1 MSGQSI
7 LVVEDDPGS
16 AQTFADMLTAHGHT
30 VRVVSDAEAALQE
43 VDRDMPAV
51 ALVDLHLPLADGVEF
66 VRQLRSRGTLPSLP
80 VALMTGDYLIDDR
93 VTDEL
98 KALGIP
104 LHFKP
109 LWEED
114 VLKVVESLLQ
124 RRENCP
130 AAAK

>member
-7 LVVEDDPGS
+7 LIVEDDPGS
-16 AQTFADMLTAHGHT
+16 AQTFEAILTAHGHT
-30 VRVVSDAEAALQE
+30 VRVVSDAETALQE
-43 VDRDMPAV
+43 VERDMPAA
-51 ALVDLHLPLADGVEF
+51 ALVDFHLPLADGVELL
-66 VRQLRSRGTLPSLP
+66 RRLRSRGTLARLP

-98 KALGIP
+98 LALGVP

-109 LWEED
+109 LWAED
-114 VLKVVESLLQ
+114 VLQMVESLLAG
-124 RRENCP
+124 REKCP

>member
-1 MSGQSI
+1 MSTQSI
-7 LVVEDDPGS
+7 LIVEDDPGS
-16 AQTFADMLTAHGHT
+16 AQTFEAMLSAHGHT
-30 VRVVSDAEAALQE
+30 VRIVGDAETALQE
-43 VDRDMPAV
+43 VDRDVPAV
-51 ALVDLHLPLADGVEF
+51 ALVDLHLPLADGLEF
-66 VRQLRSRGTLPSLP
+66 VRRLRSRGTLPSLP

-98 KALGIP
+98 QALGIP

-130 AAAK
+130 ATAK

>member
-7 LVVEDDPGS
+7 LIVEDDAGS
-16 AQTFADMLTAHGHT
+16 AQTFEAMLTAHGHT
-30 VRVVSDAEAALQE
+30 VRIVGDAETALQE

-66 VRQLRSRGTLPSLP
+66 VRQLQSRGTLSSLP

-98 KALGIP
+98 QVLGVP

-109 LWEED
+109 LWAED
-114 VLKVVESLLQ
+114 VLQIVGSLLA
-124 RRENCP
+124 RCENCP

>member
-7 LVVEDDPGS
+7 LIVEDDAGS
-16 AQTFADMLTAHGHT
+16 AQTFEAMLTAHGHT
-30 VRVVSDAEAALQE
+30 VRIVGNAETALQE

-66 VRQLRSRGTLPSLP
+66 VRQLRSRGTLQRLP
-80 VALMTGDYLIDDR
+80 VVLMTGDYLIDDR

-98 KALGIP
+98 HALGIP

-109 LWEED
+109 LWEDD
-114 VLKVVESLLQ
+114 VLQIVESLLP
-124 RRENCP
+124 RREICP